1 MHALQWGL
9 GQILELSGY
18 YWKTCTLHAGVK
30 LDVFTAIGEEKLA
43 AADTARKL
51 GVDQR
56 ALAMLLDALTAMG
69 LLSKSEDGRY
79 SNTPESLDFLSK
91 ESPRYIGFMIMH
103 HHHLVD
109 SWSQLDKAVRTGRPV
124 RGRAAIDEGERRES
138 FLMGMFNL
146 AMSIAPGPAKSVD
159 LSGRRH
165 FLDLGGGPGT
175 YAIQFCLNNPQ
186 MRGTVY
192 DLPTTRPFAEKTI
205 AGFGLSDRIDF
216 MDGDYLK
223 EDIKG
228 SYDVVWLSQ
237 ILHGEGFEE
246 CRMIVKKAVA
256 ALEPGGLI
264 MVHEF
269 ILDNTMDHPLFPA
282 LFSLNMLLGT
292 DRGQSYSEAQISD
305 MLADAGACEIRR
317 LPFRGPNDSGI
328 IAATAGH

>member
-109 SWSQLDKAVRTGRPV
+109 SWSQLIRPCGPGVR
-124 RGRAAIDEGERRES
+124 S
-138 FLMGMFNL
+138 
-146 AMSIAPGPAKSVD
+146 
-159 LSGRRH
+159 
-165 FLDLGGGPGT
+165 GGGPR
-175 YAIQFCLNNPQ
+175 L
-186 MRGTVY
+186 MR
-192 DLPTTRPFAEKTI
+192 EK
-205 AGFGLSDRIDF
+205 
-216 MDGDYLK
+216 
-223 EDIKG
+223 
-228 SYDVVWLSQ
+228 
-237 ILHGEGFEE
+237 GERASSWG
-246 CRMIVKKAVA
+246 CSTW
-256 ALEPGGLI
+256 P
-264 MVHEF
+264 
-269 ILDNTMDHPLFPA
+269 
-282 LFSLNMLLGT
+282 
-292 DRGQSYSEAQISD
+292 
-305 MLADAGACEIRR
+305 
-317 LPFRGPNDSGI
+317 
-328 IAATAGH
+328 